1 MQGPSKQELTTK
13 TIGELREKYPDFDGV
28 YFELKDEDNDKIGK
42 KYLSEFGAKGDEF
55 IIVSCLFGSSK
66 QKGKKSDK
74 EVDRKEKNVISCE
87 IDLRCCPDCKRTDE
101 NGADFY
107 KKGRSGIVYLN
118 CVGELDVEDII
129 RKEEIK

>member
-66 QKGKKSDK
+66 QKGK
-74 EVDRKEKNVISCE
+74 NLI
-87 IDLRCCPDCKRTDE
+87 
-101 NGADFY
+101 
-107 KKGRSGIVYLN
+107 KK
-118 CVGELDVEDII
+118 
-129 RKEEIK
+129 